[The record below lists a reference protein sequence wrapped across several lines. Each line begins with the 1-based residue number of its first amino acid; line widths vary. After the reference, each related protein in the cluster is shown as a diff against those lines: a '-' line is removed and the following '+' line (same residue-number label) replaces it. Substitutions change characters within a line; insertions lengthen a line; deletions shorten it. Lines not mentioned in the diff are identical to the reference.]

1 MDKSIENIVHDHGPT
16 IREEC
21 VRYDCTSGNQCGGD
35 ELDTHLFVSRLGKG
49 EILRM
54 IGINADLLKHAIRP
68 W

>member
-1 MDKSIENIVHDHGPT
+1 
-16 IREEC
+16 

-54 IGINADLLKHAIRP
+54 IGINADLLKHAIRR